1 MADKPKTDYND
12 ILCQAIDTIVS
23 KKIENLNYDKTI
35 ICDIVDASDASNG
48 HYIVNDGSISFDAYS
63 EDTGYKTSESV
74 YVTVPKGD
82 FTQTKI
88 IISKY
93 TANNGTDPISYISPF
108 DNTYLVSEN
117 LVSGKSVRNNSIL
130 ANGRVEEDSN
140 APAYYIPPGRYRL
153 IWEQNL
159 TTSNNNILTNNAMF
173 DTLAV
178 KAKFKCDLGSLYN
191 MKSGHYGLIYEL
203 YSVLNQDADPI
214 EYRIS
219 RFDFN
224 TDNFFGNPYM
234 FLSYIGQEHTFDISS
249 LGNITKINVYLY
261 QSSDFKYRTDV
272 DIADKIVPT
281 PAAGADLATQEG
293 RDLKHQ
299 EDIGALN
306 NIFVDNLEIYFG
318 MNLSRVADNTFTI
331 YTNSGSTFNV
341 NKESD
346 YNIKTITP
354 VWFNKTDD
362 GKYIGFS
369 DGVYDYLDA
378 PSDLIGKDY
387 TEDLYLEKATY
398 YNSAMQLDQQELM
411 DKGVPACKELLLLYS
426 FGQKAQKLLD
436 RLYSKVTIN
445 LNRCYTNLKSDLQS
459 HQNIIQQQHTAA
471 LYENVIS
478 AEQAYGLFVKELEKL
493 KDAEDV
499 NGSLMNIL
507 LTSLQVYGNK
517 YTNRNSTLP
526 EGQSTNT
533 INALIDIV
541 NSLFAKL
548 ESVEMAGCYGNSSYF
563 TLVKAE
569 ISPGVVIVWENWYNT
584 CREIFT
590 ECEDLLEQ
598 LSKIIATDNPD
609 EFGTMLYQLN
619 SIQGK
624 FEDGVYVD
632 FETEYN
638 DFVSMYANRY
648 CIYWYKYIDNYF
660 DPKERFMPK
669 GWQKIEGLTNQGL
682 PNEYF
687 TGDTGDIM
695 FAVRASDPSFSFAIG
710 NPDLKQERIQA
721 LLFYN
726 HQQFKSN
733 ILIFYNEEAVIDQST
748 KDAID
753 GLYIQITDE
762 ILSTTQVDEKG
773 RPVVEKADTYNSKET
788 YQLYDITNYLVNR
801 AEAYKKRKIRA
812 RYQGGMKGDDYLK
825 KDCVIYWYV
834 PLSSTML
841 TYSREDLEAA
851 GFSVYDPYYKPG
863 FGSIRRIDYVLDE
876 EYELAIA
883 NMIEQTGSA
892 APDLPPSPFG
902 DNYKEGYMMAW
913 RTIDTDERDELIAAT
928 TEFIYQIK
936 DYYVPTFTNNTIK
949 CKVVKRSQYVYEAEQ
964 LFTFASLGTSGTDYS
979 LTITPASNQA
989 AVMDSQSLPLY
1000 VRLFD
1005 YNGDDITDISTGN
1018 MEVEIYGDAYNNY
1031 QQKSPIIV
1039 GPNIPNVY
1047 VTRLE
1052 PGQDYGYAV
1061 IHATATVEVTY
1072 TKDTA
1077 VANNQPMINGGAD
1090 GYRTYTQSQYDAYVS
1105 QNGTP
1110 PPWKVGD
1117 MVMTG
1122 VADSNNNATVP
1133 ASKTITLES
1142 YYPIPWCADPDSEHP
1157 QGYYIEGASVVVYDS
1172 NGQDPKYYS
1181 DPFVLYDMATNQKVL
1196 GQEWSIKCYPA
1207 TDYTKTSL
1215 ISSYMPKFKK
1225 ETIRIDDNNNINQY
1239 RLQVS
1244 TMYLDND
1251 KYVCSA
1257 VCRVNGDIKYVQPI
1271 LIIKNRFANPMLNA
1285 WDGELTIDKKNG
1297 TILSSMMGAGKKNN
1311 DNTFSGVLMGEVA
1324 AKTQDNSVQA
1334 ETGLFGFNHG
1344 EQSFGFRDDGTSFLG
1359 KPGRGRIEFDGNK
1372 GEIVSSAYN
1381 RPIASERTGMKID
1394 LDDAMIDM
1402 RGAYVYKTQSSR
1414 WIADKPESQNN
1425 NEVNISNAD
1434 LDNVHDDFI
1443 NLTRYNASG
1452 SQVLIQAKSPFLTVK
1467 TPDVYYYPDEYQPGM
1482 NLNQVK
1488 QIAFNNFWKTISYYG
1503 GDLIQQEG
1511 ESAASF
1517 KARKIA
1523 QIEEYLQYAWDIF
1536 DATEYYNTTIQ
1547 LGDQTSGIVKNPAGF
1562 LSALVG
1568 KQSSG
1573 YFKVV
1578 ADLKSDQLGDLSSHL
1593 VNIDGAGFIV
1603 ANSDSQETEKV
1614 LYNGDFLFAYMTN
1627 SAATLANNANLKLRY
1642 VAKNEARIDKII
1654 SYPDSGL
1661 PAFVSGNGITHTSI
1675 KTTPGTN
1682 LNLNVI
1688 PKVGGGNCTT
1698 VNDIA
1703 TAIYES
1709 IANANNDANNYKTY
1723 LCIRFLNRQDYIR
1736 AQSVFDQD
1744 TDNGIKKGSHPI
1756 LMVGMDEYYLQTDN
1770 FKKGSSNLGYAD
1782 GQGLKFDLMGG
1793 TLEAYNFD
1801 LFAANPEDGLNGGD
1815 GTFVRLSSNGNP
1827 FLQIQ
1832 NQNVTL
1838 MNVSKSQFI
1847 LHSQDWIKDESGTEI
1862 DLGKGKLTSYDFNLT
1877 AYGRNGDNVDKTTFI
1892 RLASGGNPYLQ
1903 VRHEGVDLLNIGH
1916 SKFILQSKNWS
1927 HSGKTG
1933 VQIDL
1938 ERGRMTGYNFRLY
1951 FGNPTNG
1958 NIVIDSGAST
1968 YPILLQNTTAGN
1980 VFRVSWNGAVTAQA
1994 GTIGGWTID
2003 HSSIYSGTGHGDNNF
2018 KLSIS
2023 DFARSINGTN
2033 RENLRMAISTKFGV
2047 NKDGELFAADAIVS
2061 GTIYASAGT
2070 FTGTVTASA
2079 GKIGSWNIGT
2089 GLYNDGDTIHL
2100 NPTQLKYTDNF
2111 TVDSSGN
2118 VVCNYITANGGKIAK
2133 WTISD
2138 TGLSSAGTS
2147 STADGTITG
2156 GYISGSLIVGA
2167 TVAGGKILGGTLDIG
2182 SSVNQN
2188 SAVGSG
2194 NFSVASD
2201 GSFKVNNKFKVD
2213 VNGTLTINTNKVI
2226 ISSDG
2231 YVEIGVPNAN
2241 ALGRAEQAGFNTNVA
2256 GNMIIGGDMAIT
2268 GNLYIV
2274 GTSKLKLGSSS
2285 VIELD
2290 SGSKIQVNSSVDSN
2304 KPTIIDGNGIE
2315 CRAIRI
2321 TGGNNYT
2328 AYFGIGHYTITHE
2341 HFYIRK
2347 GWAQNYTWLTN
2358 FIDPGENTT
2367 LPVYA
2372 YNIDGVEYN
2381 TGHFVKITTSSL
2393 WTRKANTSQ
2402 ELYGVLWGNQ
2412 PGDGTLE

>member
-23 KKIENLNYDKTI
+23 KKIENLDYDKTI

-130 ANGRVEEDSN
+130 ANGRVEEESGT
-140 APAYYIPPGRYRL
+140 AAYYIPPGRYRL

-261 QSSDFKYRTDV
+261 QSSDFKYRTDA
-272 DIADKIVPT
+272 DIADKVVPT
-281 PAAGADLATQEG
+281 PAAGADLTTPEG
-293 RDLKHQ
+293 QDLKHQ

-436 RLYSKVTIN
+436 KLYSKVTVN

-471 LYENVIS
+471 FYENVIS

-517 YTNRNSTLP
+517 YTNRNSTLS
-526 EGQSTNT
+526 EDQSTNT
-533 INALIDIV
+533 INALINIV
-541 NSLFAKL
+541 NDLFAKL

-569 ISPGVVIVWENWYNT
+569 ISSGVVIVWENWYNT

-624 FEDGVYVD
+624 FEDGIYVD

-695 FAVRASDPSFSFAIG
+695 FAVRASEPSFSFAIG

-733 ILIFYNEEAVIDQST
+733 ILTFYNEEAVIDQST

-773 RPVVEKADTYNSKET
+773 KPVVEKADTYNSKET

-863 FGSIRRIDYVLDE
+863 FGSIRRIDYVQDE

-883 NMIEQTGSA
+883 NMIEQTGNA

-913 RTIDTDERDELIAAT
+913 RTIDTDDRDELIAAT

-1005 YNGDDITDISTGN
+1005 YNGDDITDISAGN
-1018 MEVEIYGDAYNNY
+1018 IEVEIYGDAYNNY
-1031 QQKSPIIV
+1031 QQKPPII
-1039 GPNIPNVY
+1039 ISPNVPY
-1047 VTRLE
+1047 VHVTRLE
-1052 PGQDYGYAV
+1052 PEQDYGYAV
-1061 IHATATVEVTY
+1061 IHAKATVEVTY
-1072 TKDTA
+1072 TKDTV
-1077 VANNQPMINGGAD
+1077 VANNEPKVSTNDYQTLVGTKTDDEAD
-1090 GYRTYTQSQYDAYVS
+1090 APV
-1105 QNGTP
+1105 
-1110 PPWKVGD
+1110 
-1117 MVMTG
+1117 
-1122 VADSNNNATVP
+1122 
-1133 ASKTITLES
+1133 SKTIVLES
-1142 YYPIPWCADPDSEHP
+1142 YYPVPWCKDPEVVANTLNYP
-1157 QGYYIEGASVVVYDS
+1157 QGYYIEGASVVVYNS

-1181 DPFVLYDMATNQKVL
+1181 DPFVLYDMATNQRVPD
-1196 GQEWSIKCYPA
+1196 QEWSIKCYPA
-1207 TDYTKTSL
+1207 TDQTKTTL

-1225 ETIRIDDNNNINQY
+1225 ETVTIGGDTITQY

-1271 LIIKNRFANPMLNA
+1271 LIIKNRFASPMLNA

-1324 AKTQDNSVQA
+1324 AKTQDNSVNA
-1334 ETGLFGFNHG
+1334 ETGVFGFNHG
-1344 EQSFGFRDDGTSFLG
+1344 EQSFGLRDDGTAFFG

-1372 GEIVSSAYN
+1372 GEIMSSAYN
-1381 RPIASERTGMKID
+1381 RPIAAERTGMKID

-1402 RGAYVYKTQSSR
+1402 RGAYILETQSSR
-1414 WIADKPESQNN
+1414 WNIDNPASQNN
-1425 NEVNISNAD
+1425 NEVNINDSD
-1434 LDNVHDDFI
+1434 LDGAHDDFI
-1443 NLTRYNASG
+1443 NLTRYGASG
-1452 SQVLIQAKSPFLTVK
+1452 SQVLIQAQSPFLTIK
-1467 TPDVYYYPDEYQPGM
+1467 TPDVYYYPNEYHPGM
-1482 NLNQVK
+1482 SLAQVK
-1488 QIAFNNFWKTISYYG
+1488 QAALDNFWKSISYYG
-1503 GDLIQQEG
+1503 GDLTQKIE
-1511 ESAASF
+1511 ETDAEF
-1517 KARKIA
+1517 KERQLD
-1523 QIEEYLQYAWDIF
+1523 QIEEYLQCSWDIF
-1536 DATEYYNTTIQ
+1536 DATEYYNTSIQ
-1547 LGDQTSGIVKNPAGF
+1547 LGDTTSGIVKNPAAF

-1568 KQSSG
+1568 KQSYG

-1578 ADLKSDQLGDLSSHL
+1578 ADLKSDELGDIRSHL
-1593 VNIDGAGFIV
+1593 VNIDGDGFVV

-1614 LYNGDFLFAYMTN
+1614 LYRGDYLFAYMAN
-1627 SAATLANNANLKLRY
+1627 SATTLANNTNLKLRY
-1642 VAKNEARIDKII
+1642 ISKNEARIDKIT

-1661 PAFVSGNGITHTSI
+1661 PAFVKGNGIKHISI

-1682 LNLNVI
+1682 LSLDSI
-1688 PKVGGGNCTT
+1688 PKATGSGNCTT
-1698 VNDIA
+1698 VR
-1703 TAIYES
+1703 E
-1709 IANANNDANNYKTY
+1709 IANALYASIADANSNINTYKTY
-1723 LCIRFLNRQDYIR
+1723 LCIRLLNKKDYIR
-1736 AQSVFDQD
+1736 AKFIFEQGGQNDF
-1744 TDNGIKKGSHPI
+1744 KKGSNTI
-1756 LMVGMDEYYLQTDN
+1756 LEVGMNNYYLQTDN
-1770 FKKGSSNLGYAD
+1770 FQKGDSDLGYAD
-1782 GQGLKFDLMGG
+1782 GQGLKFDLMKGS
-1793 TLEAYNFD
+1793 LEAYDFN
-1801 LFAANPEDGLNGGD
+1801 LFAANPEDGLVSD

-1827 FLQIQ
+1827 FFQIQ
-1832 NQNVTL
+1832 QQGVML
-1838 MNVSKSQFI
+1838 MDVSKSKFI
-1847 LHSQDWIKDESGTEI
+1847 LRSQDWIDDESGTEI
-1862 DLGKGKLTSYDFNLT
+1862 DLGKGKLTSYDFNLI
-1877 AYGRNGDNVDKTTFI
+1877 AYGRKEVDGEDVTDKTTFV
-1892 RLASGGNPYLQ
+1892 RLASGGNPYFQ
-1903 VRHEGVDLLNIGH
+1903 IRHEGKDLLNIGH

-1927 HSGKTG
+1927 HSDKTG

-1951 FGNPTNG
+1951 FGNPANG

-2003 HSSIYSGTGHGDNNF
+2003 HYSIYSGTGHGDNNF

-2033 RENLRMAISTKFGV
+2033 RESLRMAISTKFGV

-2061 GTIYASAGT
+2061 GTVYASAGS

-2079 GKIGSWNIGT
+2079 GKIGSWNIGA

-2118 VVCNYITANGGKIAK
+2118 VVCNHITANGGKIAK

-2147 STADGTITG
+2147 STADGTIEG
-2156 GYISGSLIVGA
+2156 GYIHGSLISGA
-2167 TVAGGKILGGTLDIG
+2167 KIAGGIIVGGTLDIG
-2182 SSVNQN
+2182 AGLGENSS
-2188 SAVGSG
+2188 AGSG
-2194 NFSVASD
+2194 NFSIKAN
-2201 GSFKVNNKFKVD
+2201 GSFS
-2213 VNGTLTINTNKVI
+2213 VNGTAFSVSNI
-2226 ISSDG
+2226 G

-2241 ALGRAEQAGFNTNVA
+2241 ALGKAEQAGFNRNVA

-2274 GTSKLKLGSSS
+2274 GTSKLKLGANS

-2290 SGSKIQVNSSVDSN
+2290 SGSKIQVSSSVDSN

-2321 TGGNNYT
+2321 TGNGYT
-2328 AYFGIGHYTITHE
+2328 SYFTVGHYTITHD
-2341 HFYIRK
+2341 HLYITK
-2347 GWAQNYTWLTN
+2347 GWTSGYTWLTN
-2358 FIDPGENTT
+2358 FIDPGNDTT
-2367 LPVYA
+2367 LKVYRLD
-2372 YNIDGVEYN
+2372 YDGVEQD
-2381 TGHFVKITTSSL
+2381 TGQYVKITTSSL
-2393 WTRKANTSQ
+2393 WTRRVYTNQ

-2412 PGDGTLE
+2412 SGDGEIE